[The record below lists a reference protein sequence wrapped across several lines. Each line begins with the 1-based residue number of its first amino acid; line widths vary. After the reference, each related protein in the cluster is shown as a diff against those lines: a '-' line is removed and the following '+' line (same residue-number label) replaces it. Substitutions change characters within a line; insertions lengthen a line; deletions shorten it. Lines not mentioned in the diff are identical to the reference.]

1 MKKHR
6 MRKNNTRNGRIPPMQ
21 LHAGNFL
28 YNSGSCEGVLLNE
41 NKLYS
46 KCWIFLGIDGIGSS
60 LQGWDE
66 GWTCLSASLDK
77 NQSVWKRSQ
86 LSWDEYWEIW
96 YMKVLMKCRNTHTHT
111 HTHTHTLQHSVPV
124 TSFHFLSPCIS
135 SHLFCLTNKDKHTLQ
150 GCLPTETEYW
160 TLSFS
165 ISSSHTHTQTHTHTL
180 RGPSPLGNL
189 WLNSPPALSLSLTPL
204 PWPYNDLPHCA
215 RQTHARTHTHRHT
228 HSCLSKFPH

>member
-111 HTHTHTLQHSVPV
+111 HTHTHPNTASLSLPS
-124 TSFHFLSPCIS
+124 TS
-135 SHLFCLTNKDKHTLQ
+135 
-150 GCLPTETEYW
+150 
-160 TLSFS
+160 
-165 ISSSHTHTQTHTHTL
+165 
-180 RGPSPLGNL
+180 
-189 WLNSPPALSLSLTPL
+189 SPPASPPTCSVLQTKTNTHCRGVSQRKPSIEHSLFLSLPL
-204 PWPYNDLPHCA
+204 
-215 RQTHARTHTHRHT
+215 THTHRDTHT
-228 HSCLSKFPH
+228 HFAGAISIG